1 MRHPLTSSR
10 IGLSARHSTG
20 PRPAAEIAVNFDKPL
35 PWTGRPTA
43 TAAAGDF
50 EPAVAPHYAPLVRR
64 LALVLGD
71 EAEAQDVA
79 QEAYLQ
85 AFRSWSRFDGADVRG
100 WLYTIGL
107 RLAFNELRR
116 RRRRLMAIGRLQARP
131 WHDSIDPDL
140 AAALQS
146 LEPRARAAFLLSMVD
161 GYTQPE
167 IAAMMS
173 VPLGTVASW
182 ISRARGR
189 LRATLER
196 P

>member
-1 MRHPLTSSR
+1 VNVDKSLPWA
-10 IGLSARHSTG
+10 ARSEAG
-20 PRPAAEIAVNFDKPL
+20 RREAAE
-35 PWTGRPTA
+35 T
-43 TAAAGDF
+43 F

-85 AFRSWSRFDGADVRG
+85 AFRSWSRFDGTDVRA

-116 RRRRLMAIGRLQARP
+116 RRRRLAAMGRLQPRP
-131 WHDSIDPDL
+131 WRDSVDPDL

-146 LEPRARAAFLLSMVD
+146 LEPKVRAAFLLSIVD

-167 IAAMMS
+167 IAAMLS
-173 VPLGTVASW
+173 APVGTVASW

-189 LRATLER
+189 LRETLER
-196 P
+196 D